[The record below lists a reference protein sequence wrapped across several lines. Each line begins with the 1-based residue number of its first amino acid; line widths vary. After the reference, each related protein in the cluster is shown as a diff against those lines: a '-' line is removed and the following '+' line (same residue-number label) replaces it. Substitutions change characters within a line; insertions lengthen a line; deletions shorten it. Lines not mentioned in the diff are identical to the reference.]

1 MRKKTRSLALPASEA
16 AWIRL
21 TDVFPSGRT
30 PHSPSSRYACLA
42 GRVNTAAA
50 IGRYLCVQ
58 SRPVRVSSLGTSAVE
73 AGVHA
78 VSVVFDLM
86 KPFRALRSFVQQFAE
101 LWLDPLWKT
110 GGMVSR
116 PDGRMLEDIGI
127 TPTAAVALS
136 RKPFWRE

>member
-1 MRKKTRSLALPASEA
+1 
-16 AWIRL
+16 
-21 TDVFPSGRT
+21 
-30 PHSPSSRYACLA
+30 
-42 GRVNTAAA
+42 
-50 IGRYLCVQ
+50 
-58 SRPVRVSSLGTSAVE
+58 
-73 AGVHA
+73 
-78 VSVVFDLM
+78 M